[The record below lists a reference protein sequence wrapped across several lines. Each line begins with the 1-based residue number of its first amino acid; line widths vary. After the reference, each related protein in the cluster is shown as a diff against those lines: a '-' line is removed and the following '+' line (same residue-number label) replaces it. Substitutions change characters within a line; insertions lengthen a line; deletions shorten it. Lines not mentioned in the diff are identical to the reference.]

1 MITEE
6 GFTEEDLKYIN
17 EPFTEE
23 DLLYIK
29 IINHD
34 NTRPK
39 KDRLRKKL

>member
-23 DLLYIK
+23 DLLYLKTIY
-29 IINHD
+29 HD
-34 NTRPK
+34 DTRPK
-39 KDRLRKKL
+39 KRQQYENL